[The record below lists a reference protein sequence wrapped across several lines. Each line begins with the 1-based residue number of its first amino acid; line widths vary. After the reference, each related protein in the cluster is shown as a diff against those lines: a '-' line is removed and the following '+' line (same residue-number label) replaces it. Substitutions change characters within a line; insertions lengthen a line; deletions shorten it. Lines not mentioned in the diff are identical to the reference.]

1 MYTFNIKTW
10 IDNGVEAIKYDHR
23 IWISKTQFGNSIG
36 HSNRASVIQYYS
48 SKHKRQRN
56 EIQDCDDYQPCR
68 VFLEEEL
75 VMKILIDT
83 RTTAVVKAKAKFG
96 INQHHPILTKEQ
108 SICSKIL
115 KVFTEIIE
123 QYFILNER
131 IDFYLPKHKLAVE
144 VDELGHLDRDEE
156 DEIKRQ

>member
-1 MYTFNIKTW
+1 MVL
-10 IDNGVEAIKYDHR
+10 D
-23 IWISKTQFGNSIG
+23 
-36 HSNRASVIQYYS
+36 
-48 SKHKRQRN
+48 
-56 EIQDCDDYQPCR
+56 
-68 VFLEEEL
+68 EEL
-75 VMKILIDT
+75 VMKILIDA
-83 RTTAVVKAKAKFG
+83 RTTAVVKAKANFR

-156 DEIKRQ
+156 DKIKRQ

>member
-1 MYTFNIKTW
+1 MLSSVFENILILFYMSLMYCELNEIK
-10 IDNGVEAIKYDHR
+10 K
-23 IWISKTQFGNSIG
+23 K
-36 HSNRASVIQYYS
+36 
-48 SKHKRQRN
+48 KRQRH

-68 VFLEEEL
+68 VFLDEEL

-83 RTTAVVKAKAKFG
+83 RTTAVVEPKANFG
-96 INQHHPILTKEQ
+96 VNQHHPILTKEQ
-108 SICSKIL
+108 SIGSKIL
-115 KVFTEIIE
+115 KVFTDKEIIE

-131 IDFYLPKHKLAVE
+131 IDFYLPMHKLAIE